1 MLVPVLTTILKLS
14 PSEVA
19 ILQKSIQSKHKIYRG
34 TVSRLDRKEF
44 FLLGDFV
51 CFYFLLL
58 DIAKAD
64 VFLFAEPQNFA
75 SDKS

>member
-34 TVSRLDRKEF
+34 TVSRLDRKENF
-44 FLLGDFV
+44 PFGDFV
-51 CFYFLLL
+51 CFHFLHL
-58 DIAKAD
+58 DIANSD
-64 VFLFAEPQNFA
+64 VILSVEH
-75 SDKS
+75 